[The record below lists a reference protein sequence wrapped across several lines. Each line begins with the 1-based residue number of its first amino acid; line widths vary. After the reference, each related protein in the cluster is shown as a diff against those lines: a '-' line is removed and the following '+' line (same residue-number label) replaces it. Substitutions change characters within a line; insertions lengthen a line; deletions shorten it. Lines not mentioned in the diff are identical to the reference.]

1 MVRKEHWRRAKFKAK
16 ISGSIAEDR
25 VDQYGAYMKSSHE
38 AIQLILVDKEER
50 SKTEVLEPAGVT
62 VNMIPFYLDAMREF
76 CRISRNFTS
85 TTRTNEA
92 INSYER
98 WKAKGLDTYLLVQL
112 AGICDVNIWAYYYT
126 SP

>member
-16 ISGSIAEDR
+16 VSGSIAEDR
-25 VDQYGAYMKSSHE
+25 IEQYGGYMKAAHE
-38 AIQLILVDKEER
+38 TIQIILVDKEER

-85 TTRTNEA
+85 TTRTNES
-92 INSYER
+92 INTYCR
-98 WKAKGLDTYLLVQL
+98 WKAKGLDGHLLVQL
-112 AGICDVNIWAYYYT
+112 ASICDIDIWAYYYAE
-126 SP
+126 